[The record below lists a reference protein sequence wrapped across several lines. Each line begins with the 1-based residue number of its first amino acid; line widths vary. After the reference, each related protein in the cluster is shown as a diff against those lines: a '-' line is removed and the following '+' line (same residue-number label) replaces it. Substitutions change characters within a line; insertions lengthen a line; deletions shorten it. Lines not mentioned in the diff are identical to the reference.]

1 MAIWQLE
8 KKRKHYEVD
17 LMSLKNLGL
26 NLLAVGGVFDLLQAS
41 EFWSHTTKAQIGG
54 LNFHILLLQA

>member
-1 MAIWQLE
+1 M
-8 KKRKHYEVD
+8 D

-26 NLLAVGGVFDLLQAS
+26 NYLLAVGDVFDLLQAS
-41 EFWSHTTKAQIGG
+41 EFWSHTTKAQMGG